1 MKEKRPPRR
10 ARTTE
15 GRENQLISL
24 AIDVA
29 EKQLREGTASSAV
42 ITHYLKLGT
51 AKEKLERAKLE
62 QETELLK
69 ARVESLAQTAR
80 IEELYT

>member
-1 MKEKRPPRR
+1 M
-10 ARTTE
+10 
-15 GRENQLISL
+15 
-24 AIDVA
+24 
-29 EKQLREGTASSAV
+29 

-80 IEELYT
+80 IEELYTQAIDAMKSYRGEESDQD